1 MKKLLPSLVAVKK
14 ITSSVPR
21 ESFSELE
28 LEQLA
33 KLSLEASGLI
43 NPIVL
48 RRTSMQSY
56 EVVDGHFEY
65 YAAVKAKEREPM
77 KGEMIPAFLLEPE
90 NEEVLLEQVK
100 VLRQGG
106 SQAVIPVN
114 PPVEPAVNPIPVLS
128 EPERDRQPIDPTL
141 QLTPLTEEIKQL
153 KSIIQ
158 NLESNLNSRVDGLTR
173 KVERLQEKDPIV
185 AIEALLQQQF
195 KALQQELESG
205 KAKTSA
211 KSSGSKNK
219 TSAKRSVS
227 TKRKHSGLTVK
238 ELKDMATTMG
248 LNFPTKILKNDL
260 LDIIE
265 EAEAQSSSKD

>member
-21 ESFSELE
+21 ESFSELK
-28 LEQLA
+28 LEQLG

-65 YAAVKAKEREPM
+65 YAAVKAKELEPM

-100 VLRQGG
+100 LLRQVGN
-106 SQAVIPVN
+106 QAVIPLN
-114 PPVEPAVNPIPVLS
+114 PPAEPAVNPIPVLS
-128 EPERDRQPIDPTL
+128 KPEGDRQPIDPTL
-141 QLTPLTEEIKQL
+141 ELTPLTEEIKQL
-153 KSIIQ
+153 KSVIQ
-158 NLESNLNSRVDGLTR
+158 TLESNLNSRVDGLTR
-173 KVERLQEKDPIV
+173 KIERLQEKDPIL

-195 KALQQELESG
+195 KGLQQELKIG
-205 KAKTSA
+205 KA
-211 KSSGSKNK
+211 K

-227 TKRKHSGLTVK
+227 ENTKNSGPTVK
-238 ELKDMATTMG
+238 QLRDIAKNMG
-248 LNFPTKILKNDL
+248 LKGITKMNKGELIN
-260 LDIIE
+260 IIE
-265 EAEAQSSSKD
+265 QAKTQSSHP

>member
-14 ITSSVPR
+14 ITCSVPR
-21 ESFSELE
+21 ENFSELE
-28 LEQLA
+28 LEQVA

-43 NPIVL
+43 NPMVL

-65 YAAVKAKEREPM
+65 YAAVKAKELEPM

-90 NEEVLLEQVK
+90 NEEVLLKQVK
-100 VLRQGG
+100 VLRQRG

-114 PPVEPAVNPIPVLS
+114 LPVEPALNPIPVLS
-128 EPERDRQPIDPTL
+128 KPESDRQPIDPTL
-141 QLTPLTEEIKQL
+141 ELTPLTEEIKQL

-158 NLESNLNSRVDGLTR
+158 SLESNLNSRVDGLTR

-195 KALQQELESG
+195 KALQQELEAG

-211 KSSGSKNK
+211 KSSASKNK
-219 TSAKRSVS
+219 KDRGP
-227 TKRKHSGLTVK
+227 TKPQLIDTARN
-238 ELKDMATTMG
+238 MG
-248 LNFPTKILKNDL
+248 LKVNTKMNKGELNS
-260 LDIIE
+260 IIDK
-265 EAEAQSSSKD
+265 AKAQSSNQ